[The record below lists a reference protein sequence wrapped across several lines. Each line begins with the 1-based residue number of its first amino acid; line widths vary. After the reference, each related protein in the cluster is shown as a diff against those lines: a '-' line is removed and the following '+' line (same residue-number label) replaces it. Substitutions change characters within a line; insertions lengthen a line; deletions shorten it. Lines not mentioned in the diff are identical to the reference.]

1 MTSNPADYCI
11 KRYTFH
17 ANVGVGSKGKQ
28 VGSMNEEPQAR
39 GCYNFYLY
47 TNQPGNSVGSPLWWK
62 HEHRPHQQTRQPASA
77 GTRGGKGTLPAQHT
91 TLNTLDNWG
100 HKTPTQSKRK
110 RTGKKRLQGHGLEH
124 VYNTL
129 GYIYIYIVNCIVSS
143 YNVWG
148 HETDGDNVDLSLPLI
163 WSLYAFCSFCMI
175 IFLKNSKLMKTTLF
189 SVLVKNNQTEIRQL
203 ESYSWIRRCCHISK
217 LI

>member
-1 MTSNPADYCI
+1 MCILHQCSGPHSVSDLYVFFLFLSCFRSSSGIMTSNPADYCI

-110 RTGKKRLQGHGLEH
+110 RTGKKRLQGQ
-124 VYNTL
+124 VMARNNTL
-129 GYIYIYIVNCIVSS
+129 S
-143 YNVWG
+143 Y
-148 HETDGDNVDLSLPLI
+148 TKI
-163 WSLYAFCSFCMI
+163 AYQA
-175 IFLKNSKLMKTTLF
+175 
-189 SVLVKNNQTEIRQL
+189 
-203 ESYSWIRRCCHISK
+203 CCTHGR
-217 LI
+217 LLN